1 MIIGDAAWSNPPTIG
16 VPVTSELR
24 RWCEARRRDGS
35 ARFNAETSATLRR
48 TLRLVRE
55 HLDMDVAWLA
65 HIGRPTTPATSTSI
79 QLVDGDS
86 VLFTIREGPADAAL
100 ARFVERFLSGEL
112 PAVVGDAA
120 EFDPDV
126 AENLHIGAYA
136 AVAVAGP
143 DTRPYGLLAA
153 FSSRPHPG
161 LRHRDADALR
171 LFAEMQTE
179 TIAAYEGRHALAET
193 FLRNAEAMLDAG
205 GVRTALQPILDLSLG
220 RPMAQEALSRF
231 PTDAYTTQEWFTEA
245 WKAGCGLEL
254 EMDAVSSALQLLPTI
269 AKAQRL
275 SINASPALMTS
286 GRLEAILAGQPLH
299 RLIIEITEHNLAES
313 IDALNDQVADLQR
326 RGAWIAID
334 DAGTGYSSLSQI
346 LQLGPD
352 IIKLDR
358 TLVTEVDTD
367 PMKRALANA
376 FVTFTSQAKVGLV
389 AEGVETEAELRTL
402 EELGVPFAQGY
413 YLARPTLARPT
424 LARPPAGR

>member
-1 MIIGDAAWSNPPTIG
+1 

-35 ARFNAETSATLRR
+35 ARFNAEASAALRR

-55 HLDMDVAWLA
+55 HLDMDIALLA
-65 HIGRPTTPATSTSI
+65 HTGRPTTPATSTSI
-79 QLVDGDS
+79 QVADGDG
-86 VLFTIREGPADAAL
+86 VPFGIREGAASTPV

-120 EFDPDV
+120 DLDPEV
-126 AENLHIGAYA
+126 ADTMHMGAYA

-153 FSSRPHPG
+153 LSARPHPG
-161 LRHRDADALR
+161 LRHRDADTLR
-171 LFAEMQTE
+171 LFSEMQTE
-179 TIAAYEGRHALAET
+179 TIAAYESRHGIAET
-193 FLRNAEAMLDAG
+193 FLRQAEAMLNAG
-205 GVRTALQPILDLSLG
+205 GIRTALQPILDLSLG

-231 PTDAYTTQEWFTEA
+231 PTDAYNTQEWFTEA
-245 WKAGCGLEL
+245 WRAGCGLEL
-254 EMDAVSSALQLLPTI
+254 ELDAISSALRLLPTI
-269 AKAQRL
+269 AKPQRL
-275 SINASPALMTS
+275 SINASPELITS
-286 GRLEAILAGQPLH
+286 GRLEEILADQPLH

-313 IDALNDQVADLQR
+313 IEALNDRVAALQR
-326 RGAWIAID
+326 GGAWVAID

-346 LQLGPD
+346 LRLGPD

-358 TLVTEVDTD
+358 TLVTDVDTD

-413 YLARPTLARPT
+413 YLARPTLARP
-424 LARPPAGR
+424 PAA

>member
-1 MIIGDAAWSNPPTIG
+1 MIIGDAAWSDPPTIG

-55 HLDMDVAWLA
+55 HLDMDVACLA
-65 HIGRPTTPATSTSI
+65 HIGRPTAPATSTSM
-79 QLVDGDS
+79 QVVEGDGT
-86 VLFTIREGPADAAL
+86 LFGIREGPANPSV

-112 PAVVGDAA
+112 PAVVGDAVGL
-120 EFDPDV
+120 DPEV
-126 AENLHIGAYA
+126 ADNLHIGAYA

-143 DTRPYGLLAA
+143 DAHPYGLLAA
-153 FSSRPHPG
+153 LSTRPHPG
-161 LRHRDADALR
+161 LRHRDADGLR

-179 TIAAYEGRHALAET
+179 TIAAYESRHAIAET
-193 FLRNAEAMLDAG
+193 FLHNAEAMLDAG
-205 GVRTALQPILDLSLG
+205 GIRTALQPIFDLSLG

-231 PTDAYTTQEWFTEA
+231 PTDAYSTQDWFTEA
-245 WKAGCGLEL
+245 WRAGCGLEM
-254 EMDAVSSALQLLPTI
+254 EMDAVNSALQLLPAV
-269 AKAQRL
+269 AKPQRL
-275 SINASPALMTS
+275 SINASPDLMTS
-286 GRLEAILAGQPLH
+286 GRLEEFLADQPLH

-313 IDALNDQVADLQR
+313 IDALNNRVADLQS

-413 YLARPTLARPT
+413 YLARPA
-424 LARPPAGR
+424 LARPPDS